1 MGRAAVRSPAMS
13 RKLET
18 EQGHNKGGALQGS
31 ESLGRVCP
39 EIYKVLV
46 LELETQTPVPVHH

>member
-1 MGRAAVRSPAMS
+1 MS
-13 RKLET
+13 RKLDT

-31 ESLGRVCP
+31 ESLGRVCS
-39 EIYKVLV
+39 EIYKVPV